1 MIIDL
6 KFKNWM
12 SFRNETEFSLV
23 ATEER
28 RLKNR
33 VPQIRKSPVLNISPV
48 AVLYGGNAA
57 GKTNLFKLLAFLQR
71 MVVRPLR
78 DEGKEFPFEGFA
90 LSPESSDSPLEIT
103 FTFLAADDKIYTFHI
118 VLTKNAVLEESLSM
132 VKISGETLLYS
143 RKNNAIEFPLAA
155 LEKDEDAKAFARI
168 IGKNQFFLGV
178 AGLRVSQLQTPCN
191 WFRNQLTLIETNAS
205 YRGFE
210 NMFSSKLTDTEHLAE
225 LLKQLDTG
233 ICKLDMEE
241 ISFASLPPCLSSESE
256 MKEKL
261 NNGDSLEL
269 NLNGLRFWISKKDD
283 KLTVKKM
290 VSYHEDNKGNLIKFE
305 LKQESEG
312 SLRLL
317 DILPAFIDLEHP
329 DSRKVYVIDELDR
342 SWHYELS
349 HHLLGIYLS
358 HCSKASRAQLIF
370 STHDLL
376 LMDQSLFRRDEMWT
390 VERNVHGASDLSSL
404 SCNNIRYDKD
414 IRKLYLQGA
423 LGGIPRFTRF
433 GSLLDSNNGD

>member
-1 MIIDL
+1 MIINL

-12 SFRNETEFSLV
+12 SFRDETEFSLV

-28 RLKNR
+28 RLKTR

-57 GKTNLFKLLAFLQR
+57 GKTNLFKILAFLKQ
-71 MVVRPLR
+71 MVLLPLR
-78 DEGKEFPFEGFA
+78 DEEKEFPFEGFA
-90 LSPESSDSPLEIT
+90 LSPDSYTKPLEIT
-103 FTFLAADDKIYTFHI
+103 FTFLAVDDKIYTFHI
-118 VLTKNAVLEESLSM
+118 VLTKNAVLEESLSV

-143 RKNNAIEFPLAA
+143 RKDNEVKFHLAS

-168 IGKNQFFLGV
+168 IGKNQFFIGV
-178 AGLRVSQLQTPCN
+178 AGLRVLQLQAPYN
-191 WFRNQLTLIETNAS
+191 WFRNQLTLIGTHSA

-210 NMFSSKLTDTEHLAE
+210 DMFSSRLTDIEHLSD

-233 ICKLDMEE
+233 ICKLDMEK
-241 ISFASLPPCLSSESE
+241 ISFASLPLNQESESE

-261 NNGDSLEL
+261 NNGASLEL

-290 VSYHEDNKGNLIKFE
+290 VSYHEDSNGNSIKFD

-312 SLRLL
+312 SRRLL
-317 DILPAFIDLEHP
+317 DILPAFIDLEHR
-329 DSRKVYVIDELDR
+329 DCRKVYVIDELDR

-349 HHLLGIYLS
+349 NHLLGIYLS
-358 HCSKASRAQLIF
+358 RCSKASRAQLIF

-376 LMDQSLFRRDEMWT
+376 LMDQSLFRRDEMWI
-390 VERNVHGASDLSSL
+390 VERDVYGASDLSSL
-404 SCNNIRYDKD
+404 SCSNIRYDKD
-414 IRKLYLQGA
+414 ILKLYLQGA

-433 GSLLDSNNGD
+433 GYLLDSNEGD

>member
-12 SFRNETEFSLV
+12 SFRDETEFSLV

-57 GKTNLFKLLAFLQR
+57 GKTNLFKLLAFLER
-71 MVVRPLR
+71 MVVNPLR
-78 DEGKEFPFEGFA
+78 DEEKEFPFDGFA
-90 LSPESSDSPLEIT
+90 LSPDSYTKPLEIT
-103 FTFLAADDKIYTFHI
+103 LTFLAADDKIYTFHI
-118 VLTKNAVLEESLSM
+118 VLTKNAVLEESLSV

-143 RKNNAIEFPLAA
+143 RKDNEVKFHLAS

-178 AGLRVSQLQTPCN
+178 AGLRVLQLQGPYN
-191 WFRNQLTLIETNAS
+191 WFRNQLTLIGPDTLFS
-205 YRGFE
+205 GFGH
-210 NMFSSKLTDTEHLAE
+210 MFSSKPTDTKHLAD

-241 ISFASLPPCLSSESE
+241 ISFASLPPFLKSESE
-256 MKEKL
+256 IKEKL
-261 NNGDSLEL
+261 NNGKSMEL
-269 NLNGLRFWISKKDD
+269 NFNGVRFLISKQDD

-290 VSYHEDNKGNLIKFE
+290 VSFHEDSNGGSVKFE
-305 LKQESEG
+305 LKQESKG

-317 DILPAFIDLEHP
+317 DILPAFIDLEHR
-329 DSRKVYVIDELDR
+329 DSRRVYIIDELDR

-349 HHLLGIYLS
+349 RHLLGIYLS
-358 HCSKASRAQLIF
+358 HCSKTSRAQLIF

-390 VERNVHGASDLSSL
+390 VERNVHGVSNLSSL
-404 SCNNIRYDKD
+404 SCSNIRYDKD

-433 GSLLDSNNGD
+433 GSLLDSNEGD